1 MRRVSLISTLVSLA
15 LSCALVTV
23 EASQVRS
30 IDLEQMTQRAAR
42 IFSGRCVATE
52 VVFDATVGGRV
63 TVATFSVDRGVK
75 GTPERTV
82 TVRMLGASTGDRR
95 EGDTAGVPAFRV
107 GEEVV
112 LFLYGESALGLT
124 APVGL
129 GQGRFEI
136 VTDKQGRKLALNDL
150 ANKNLVGAGR
160 AGHTARFAEALDPA
174 SLLDRVEQ
182 LVSGPR

>member
-1 MRRVSLISTLVSLA
+1 MQRGLISTLASLA
-15 LSCALVTV
+15 LSCALITV

-30 IDLEQMTQRAAR
+30 IDLEQMTERAAR

-52 VVFDATVGGRV
+52 VVFDAAVGSRV
-63 TVATFSVDRGVK
+63 TVATFRVDRAVK
-75 GTPERTV
+75 GTPGRTV
-82 TVRMLGASTGDRR
+82 TIRMLGASTGDRM
-95 EGDTAGVPAFRV
+95 EGDAAGVPAFRV

-150 ANKNLVGAGR
+150 ANKNLVRAGR
-160 AGHTARFAEALDPA
+160 ADRAARFAEALDPT
-174 SLLDRVEQ
+174 SLLDRVEK
-182 LVSGPR
+182 LVSGR

>member
-1 MRRVSLISTLVSLA
+1 
-15 LSCALVTV
+15 
-23 EASQVRS
+23 
-30 IDLEQMTQRAAR
+30 MTERAAR
-42 IFSGRCVATE
+42 IFSGRCVRTDVE
-52 VVFDATVGGRV
+52 FDPAVGARV
-63 TVATFSVDRGVK
+63 TVATFRVDRGVK

-82 TVRMLGASTGDRR
+82 TVRMLGDVTGDRP

-136 VTDKQGRKLALNDL
+136 VEDKQGRKIALNDL
-150 ANKNLVGAGR
+150 GNKNLFR
-160 AGHTARFAEALDPA
+160 TQGHPKPARPSEALDPA
-174 SLLDRVEQ
+174 SLLDLVEQ
-182 LVSGPR
+182 KLSGR